1 MDLEIENRLLRA
13 RLRELT
19 QKAQENQQ
27 TLGRFHARELELLS
41 TETLP
46 ELLICMTEGLKTSFE
61 IKAIHVLLCDPNHE
75 IRHLLYKNGLDEKA
89 FPLLEL
95 IDDMVALNP
104 RFQQLRS
111 PWLGPFIRSEHDRL
125 FSDPADIKSMAILPM
140 LRHNRLIGSIN
151 LGSGDQNRFS
161 RQLATDFLARLATIC
176 SICLENTVNREHI
189 LISGFTDPLTEL
201 HNRRYLDQRLNEE
214 LARAGRYRQS
224 LSCLFIDV
232 DHFKQINDTYGH
244 QAGDIALRELAN
256 RIRSQLRASDIATR
270 FGGEEFALLL
280 PHTTLTEALMLAERI
295 RLEVNSQPFPLD
307 DGSSLQL
314 SVSIGVSETHPLSNK
329 SQQKADGEQLLAHA
343 DQALYMAKANGRNR
357 IESHP
362 SSNAL
367 RNDITSNKS

>member
-1 MDLEIENRLLRA
+1 
-13 RLRELT
+13 
-19 QKAQENQQ
+19 
-27 TLGRFHARELELLS
+27 
-41 TETLP
+41 
-46 ELLICMTEGLKTSFE
+46 
-61 IKAIHVLLCDPNHE
+61 
-75 IRHLLYKNGLDEKA
+75 
-89 FPLLEL
+89 
-95 IDDMVALNP
+95 
-104 RFQQLRS
+104 
-111 PWLGPFIRSEHDRL
+111 
-125 FSDPADIKSMAILPM
+125 
-140 LRHNRLIGSIN
+140 
-151 LGSGDQNRFS
+151 
-161 RQLATDFLARLATIC
+161 
-176 SICLENTVNREHI
+176 LENTVNREHI